1 MKRLFFGIHRMPSS
15 DDRSVCV
22 LQAGLLAQKCLSL
35 LVFFSL
41 LVLLLPAAEAQGPAY
56 TNLLSDAGL
65 SMWMKTDG
73 SAVSGGWLLE
83 SDGVLH
89 LKGDGGNIIT
99 REQYGDFDLWF
110 EYRIASKGNSGIK
123 YRVTQYDTSWLGP
136 EYQIQDDAAFPD
148 MGDKHLTAS
157 LYDLISISQ
166 PIFRRSYRTENEFN
180 VGRILVQNNHVRH
193 WQNGNLVIDECFGA
207 PRFQAAVS
215 ESKFR
220 DRAGFGTNR
229 VGRLML
235 TDHHSEVWF
244 RNVFVRRLDSCR

>member
-1 MKRLFFGIHRMPSS
+1 M
-15 DDRSVCV
+15 

-123 YRVTQYDTSWLGP
+123 Y
-136 EYQIQDDAAFPD
+136 
-148 MGDKHLTAS
+148 
-157 LYDLISISQ
+157 
-166 PIFRRSYRTENEFN
+166 
-180 VGRILVQNNHVRH
+180 
-193 WQNGNLVIDECFGA
+193 
-207 PRFQAAVS
+207 
-215 ESKFR
+215 
-220 DRAGFGTNR
+220 
-229 VGRLML
+229 
-235 TDHHSEVWF
+235 
-244 RNVFVRRLDSCR
+244 